1 MQVEAELDVHLV
13 RCLGERTQLG
23 DDALHSG
30 PDAADSFLE
39 RLLSPFGNLAAF

>member
-13 RCLGERTQLG
+13 WRLDERLQLG

-30 PDAADSFLE
+30 LDAADRFLE
-39 RLLSPFGNLAAF
+39 GLLSAFGNLAAF